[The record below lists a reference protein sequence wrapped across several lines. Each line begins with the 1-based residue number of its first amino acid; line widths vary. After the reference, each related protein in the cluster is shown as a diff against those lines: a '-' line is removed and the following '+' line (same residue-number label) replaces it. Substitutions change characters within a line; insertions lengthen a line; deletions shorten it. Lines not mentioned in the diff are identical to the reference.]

1 MPLLSSAPTA
11 ASDVAR
17 VHDALARAR
26 ARLVARD
33 AVTVRDQV
41 TLAEIPAPTGE
52 EEERGAWVARRFRAL
67 GLADVRVDAAGNVVG
82 RRPGEDRSE
91 DAPRVAVC
99 AHLDTVF
106 PRETPLQVRHEGRRL
121 VGPGIGDNG
130 RGLTAMLAL
139 AETFDGVQL
148 RTRHAIEFVATT
160 GEEGLGD
167 LRGAKRYF
175 AETPNVVAAVAL
187 DGAGDERIVHRA
199 VGSRR
204 FRVTFAG
211 PGGHS
216 WAAFGVPNAVHA
228 AARAAAAIAAL
239 PLDDSPRVTVSV
251 GRIGGGICV
260 NAIPADAWLEVDLR
274 STSGAMLDRYEQSIR
289 RAVHGAAY
297 EENVIRAEGTPALTM
312 RVEVIGDR
320 PGGELAAEAPLVA
333 GAVAMTRLVGR
344 VPELGAAS
352 TDANVPLGRGVPAIA
367 IGAGGRGGDAHTP
380 AEWFENAEGA
390 VGLARALGIVALA
403 AELVGAA

>member
-1 MPLLSSAPTA
+1 MATRTA
-11 ASDVAR
+11 VDAFQPAAR
-17 VHDALARAR
+17 VHAALARAR

-33 AVTVRDQV
+33 AETVRDQV

-52 EEERGAWVARRFRAL
+52 EAERGEWVARRFRAL
-67 GLADVRVDAAGNVVG
+67 GLADVRVDAAGNVIG
-82 RRPGEDRSE
+82 RRRGQDTSDR
-91 DAPRVAVC
+91 APRVAVC

-106 PRETPLQVRHEGRRL
+106 PRDTPLRVRQEGRRL
-121 VGPGIGDNG
+121 LGPGIGDNG

-139 AETFDGVQL
+139 AEAFDGVQL

-175 AETPNVVAAVAL
+175 ADTEQVRAAIAL

-204 FRVTFAG
+204 FRASFAG

-216 WAAFGVPNAVHA
+216 WAAFGVANAVHA
-228 AARAAAAIAAL
+228 AARAAASIAGL
-239 PLDDSPRVTVSV
+239 PLDDDPRVTVSV

-289 RAVHGAAY
+289 RAVHGAAL
-297 EENVIRAEGTPALTM
+297 EENATRAPGTPPLTL

-320 PGGELAAEAPLVA
+320 PGGELAADAPLVA
-333 GAVAMTRLVGR
+333 HAVAMTRLVGR
-344 VPELGAAS
+344 APELGAAS

-367 IGAGGRGGDAHTP
+367 IGAGGRGGEAHTP
-380 AEWFENAEGA
+380 GEWYENVEGA
-390 VGLARALGIVALA
+390 VGVARALGIVALA
-403 AELVGAA
+403 AELTGAS

>member
-1 MPLLSSAPTA
+1 MSVDTA
-11 ASDVAR
+11 AAAR
-17 VHDALARAR
+17 RTHDALARAR

-33 AVTVRDQV
+33 AETVRDQV
-41 TLAEIPAPTGE
+41 TLAEIPSPTGE
-52 EEERGAWVARRFRAL
+52 EGERGAWVARRFAAL
-67 GLADVRVDAAGNVVG
+67 GLRDVRVDAAGNVIG
-82 RRPGEDRSE
+82 RRDGESRDDR
-91 DAPRVAVC
+91 APRVAVC

-106 PRETPLQVRHEGRRL
+106 PRDTPLRVRHDGRRL

-130 RGLTAMLAL
+130 RGLAAMLAL
-139 AETFDGVQL
+139 AEVLDGDHV

-175 AETPNVVAAVAL
+175 ADAPAVRAAVAL

-204 FRVTFAG
+204 FRATFAG

-239 PLDDSPRVTVSV
+239 PLDDAPRVTVSV

-260 NAIPADAWLEVDLR
+260 NAIPADGWLEVDLR
-274 STSGAMLDRYEQSIR
+274 STFTRMLDRYEQSIR
-289 RAVHGAAY
+289 RAVHAAAL
-297 EENVIRAEGTPALTM
+297 EENATRAEGTPPLTM

-320 PGGELAAEAPLVA
+320 PGGELAADAPLVA
-333 GAVAMTRLVGR
+333 GALAMTRLVGR
-344 VPELGAAS
+344 APELGSAS
-352 TDANVPLGRGVPAIA
+352 TDANVPLGLGVPAIA
-367 IGAGGRGGDAHTP
+367 IGAGGRGGEAHTP
-380 AEWFENAEGA
+380 GEWFENAEGA
-390 VGLARALGIVALA
+390 VGLGRALGIVAYA
-403 AELVGAA
+403 AELTSAR

>member
-1 MPLLSSAPTA
+1 MPPRSAPGQA
-11 ASDVAR
+11 LPAAR

-52 EEERGAWVARRFRAL
+52 EAERGAWVARRFHAL
-67 GLADVRVDAAGNVVG
+67 GLRDVRVDAAGNVIG
-82 RRPGEDRSE
+82 RRPGADASDR
-91 DAPRVAVC
+91 APCVAVC

-106 PRETPLQVRHEGRRL
+106 PRGTPLQVRQDGRRL
-121 VGPGIGDNG
+121 TGPGIGDNG

-139 AETFDGVQL
+139 AEALDGDQL

-175 AETPNVVAAVAL
+175 ADASEVRAAIAL

-204 FRVTFAG
+204 FRIAFTG

-216 WAAFGVPNAVHA
+216 WAAFGVANAVHA
-228 AARAAAAIAAL
+228 AARAATAIASM
-239 PLDDSPRVTVSV
+239 PLDDEPRVTVSV
-251 GRIGGGICV
+251 GRMGGGICV
-260 NAIPADAWLEVDLR
+260 NASPADGWLEVDLR
-274 STSGAMLDRYEQSIR
+274 STSGAMLDRYEQAIR
-289 RAVHGAAY
+289 RTAHAAAL
-297 EENVIRAEGTPALTM
+297 EE
-312 RVEVIGDR
+312 
-320 PGGELAAEAPLVA
+320 
-333 GAVAMTRLVGR
+333 
-344 VPELGAAS
+344 
-352 TDANVPLGRGVPAIA
+352 
-367 IGAGGRGGDAHTP
+367 
-380 AEWFENAEGA
+380 
-390 VGLARALGIVALA
+390 
-403 AELVGAA
+403 

>member
-1 MPLLSSAPTA
+1 MSSRPTPGQA
-11 ASDVAR
+11 LPATR
-17 VHDALARAR
+17 VHEALGRAR
-26 ARLVARD
+26 ARLAARD
-33 AVTVRDQV
+33 AVTVREQV

-52 EEERGAWVARRFRAL
+52 EEERGAWIARRFHAL
-67 GLADVRVDAAGNVVG
+67 GLHHVRVDPTGNVIG
-82 RRPGEDRSE
+82 KRPGADAS
-91 DAPRVAVC
+91 DGAPRVAVC

-106 PRETPLQVRHEGRRL
+106 PRETPLQVRQEGRRL

-130 RGLTAMLAL
+130 RGLAAMLAL
-139 AETFDGVQL
+139 AEAFDGVQL

-175 AETPNVVAAVAL
+175 ADAPEVRAAVAL

-204 FRVTFAG
+204 FRIVYTG

-216 WAAFGVPNAVHA
+216 WAAFGAPNAVHA
-228 AARAAAAIAAL
+228 AARAATAIASM
-239 PLDDSPRVTVSV
+239 PLDDEPRVTVSV

-260 NAIPADAWLEVDLR
+260 NAIPADGWLEVDLR
-274 STSGAMLDRYEQSIR
+274 STSGAMLDRYEQAIR
-289 RAVHGAAY
+289 RAAHASAL
-297 EENVIRAEGTPALTM
+297 EENAIRAPGTSPLALH
-312 RVEVIGDR
+312 VHVIGDR
-320 PGGELAAEAPLVA
+320 PGGEIGADHPLVA

-344 VPELGAAS
+344 APELGAAS

-380 AEWFENAEGA
+380 GEWFENASGA

-403 AELVGAA
+403 AELTSAA

>member
-1 MPLLSSAPTA
+1 MPPRSAPGQA
-11 ASDVAR
+11 LPAAR

-52 EEERGAWVARRFRAL
+52 EAERGAWVARRFHAL
-67 GLADVRVDAAGNVVG
+67 GLRDVRVDAAGNVIG
-82 RRPGEDRSE
+82 RRPGADASDR
-91 DAPRVAVC
+91 APCVAVC

-106 PRETPLQVRHEGRRL
+106 PRGTPLQVRQDGRRL
-121 VGPGIGDNG
+121 IGPGIGDNG

-139 AETFDGVQL
+139 AEALDGDQL

-175 AETPNVVAAVAL
+175 ADASEVRAAIAL

-204 FRVTFAG
+204 FRIAFTG

-216 WAAFGVPNAVHA
+216 WAAFGVANAVHA
-228 AARAAAAIAAL
+228 AARAATAIASM
-239 PLDDSPRVTVSV
+239 PLDDEPRVTVSV
-251 GRIGGGICV
+251 GRMGGGICV
-260 NAIPADAWLEVDLR
+260 NAIPADGWLEVDLR
-274 STSGAMLDRYEQSIR
+274 STSGAMLDRYEQAIR
-289 RAVHGAAY
+289 RTAHAAAL
-297 EENVIRAEGTPALTM
+297 EETAIRAPGTPPLALH
-312 RVEVIGDR
+312 VQVIGDR
-320 PGGELAAEAPLVA
+320 PGGEVGADHPLVA
-333 GAVAMTRLVGR
+333 GAIAMTRLVGR
-344 VPELGAAS
+344 LPELGAAS

-367 IGAGGRGGDAHTP
+367 IGAGGRGGEAHTP
-380 AEWFENAEGA
+380 GEWFENADGA

-403 AELVGAA
+403 AELMTAS

>member
-1 MPLLSSAPTA
+1 MPVPPSPETDAR
-11 ASDVAR
+11 R
-17 VHDALARAR
+17 VHEALAPAR
-26 ARLVARD
+26 ARLAARD
-33 AVTVRDQV
+33 AETVRDQV

-52 EEERGAWVARRFRAL
+52 EEERGAWVARRFAVL
-67 GLADVRVDAAGNVVG
+67 GLHDVRVDAVGNVIG
-82 RRPGEDRSE
+82 RRPGESRS
-91 DAPRVAVC
+91 DGAPRVAVC

-106 PRETPLQVRHEGRRL
+106 PRATPLRVRRDGRRL

-130 RGLTAMLAL
+130 RGLAAMLAL
-139 AETFDGVQL
+139 AEALDGGQL
-148 RTRHAIEFVATT
+148 RTRHAVEFVATT

-167 LRGAKRYF
+167 LRGAKCYF
-175 AETPNVVAAVAL
+175 AEAPQVRAAVAL

-204 FRVTFAG
+204 FRASFAG

-239 PLDDSPRVTVSV
+239 PLDDAPRVTVSV
-251 GRIGGGICV
+251 GRIGGGLCV

-274 STSGAMLDRYEQSIR
+274 STSAPMLDRYEQAIR
-289 RAVHGAAY
+289 RAIHAAAV
-297 EENVIRAEGTPALTM
+297 EENATRAEGTPALTM

-320 PGGELAAEAPLVA
+320 PGGEIAPDAPLVA
-333 GAVAMTRLVGR
+333 GAAAITRLVGR
-344 VPELGAAS
+344 TPERGAAS
-352 TDANVPLGRGVPAIA
+352 TDANVPLGAGIPAIA
-367 IGAGGRGGDAHTP
+367 IGAGGRGGEAHTP
-380 AEWFENAEGA
+380 GEWFENVEGA

-403 AELVGAA
+403 AELTAAS